1 MASAEGP
8 VQCPQD
14 SDATRGLP
22 QEWTIRRVVGVDG
35 TAPHTARFER
45 LRQEKSLSRRA
56 VSTGRADPLRSEPA
70 DHGRKATDNHVR
82 LLLSVSIRR
91 KWGTRRP
98 RLLRFREEFPRL
110 AVRSE
115 TYPLTSQAPTRCG
128 AERGSTALI
137 LDETIHPG
145 LGFDSR
151 VTAGG
156 DAFRYPRM
164 SFQRGRGGLT
174 RQTGKGAPGWCAR
187 PFRPQP
193 DERGGT
199 QRRDVHGAIKPS
211 WADIRSR

>member
-1 MASAEGP
+1 MASADGP

-14 SDATRGLP
+14 SDATLRP
-22 QEWTIRRVVGVDG
+22 PEERTIRCVVGISG
-35 TAPHTARFER
+35 TGPHTARFER
-45 LRQEKSLSRRA
+45 LPQAKSLSRLA
-56 VSTGRADPLRSEPA
+56 VSTGRADPLRSGPA

-82 LLLSVSIRR
+82 LLLHVSILHE
-91 KWGTRRP
+91 WGTRRP

-128 AERGSTALI
+128 AERGLAALI
-137 LDETIHPG
+137 LDGTAHPG

-164 SFQRGRGGLT
+164 SFQRGRGGFRGTPAQVALGQ
-174 RQTGKGAPGWCAR
+174 RAR
-187 PFRPQP
+187 LVWPQP
-193 DERGGT
+193 DEAGRDRTPARPRGNQTELG
-199 QRRDVHGAIKPS
+199 
-211 WADIRSR
+211 